1 MNWSTDIAAAPRGR
15 KVRVSKVV
23 KGKTHTTVSMEREPV
38 WLATKCGKVI
48 RSEWLWPRKVGQY
61 GTRMTKARWSMI
73 GANEQPLAWRPFIK
87 GEFPVMV
94 DPKTKER
101 SYPNGTGPEYPAM
114 ILGVA
119 A

>member
-23 KGKTHTTVSMEREPV
+23 KGKTQTTSTHEREFV
-38 WLATKCGKVI
+38 WLATKCGQVI
-48 RSEWLWPRKVGQY
+48 RSEWLWPRKVGQSE
-61 GTRMTKARWSMI
+61 RATKARWSML
-73 GANEQPLAWRPFIK
+73 GANEQPLAWRPFID
-87 GEFPVMV
+87 GEFPVVV
-94 DPKTKER
+94 DPTTKER

-114 ILGVA
+114 VLGVA